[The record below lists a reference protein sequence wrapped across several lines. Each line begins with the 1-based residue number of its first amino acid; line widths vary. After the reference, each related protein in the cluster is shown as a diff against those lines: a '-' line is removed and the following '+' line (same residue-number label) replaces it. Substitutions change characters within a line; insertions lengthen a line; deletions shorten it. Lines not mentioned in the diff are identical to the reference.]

1 MTPLKLVIID
11 DEEVHFMLMKR
22 AIDKVFPLASVDYFE
37 EASACLE
44 RLNELTPD
52 VIITDYLM
60 PGMNGIEFLEALNK
74 ANREIP
80 VVMITGQGDENT
92 AVRAMKLGAWDY
104 LVKSGDFF
112 TLLPSVI
119 EKVIREKNLKES
131 LGDSERRFQD
141 LAERTSDWI
150 WEIDVEGRYVYS
162 NPIVEEVIG
171 YQPAELIGKPLHALF
186 REEDMEVLR
195 ESISKIM
202 AKRESLSVFEHCVV
216 HKDKHEV
223 ILETNAVPFYDRLG
237 RLSGYRGIHRDI
249 TERRRAQEALR
260 KAHDELEMR
269 VRKRT
274 KELSKANE
282 ELRIEIAERNRAE
295 EALRDS
301 EQQLNSIIRTVPD
314 IIYRLDTNGT
324 ITFISD
330 AVTRYGY
337 SSEDLIKSHMLDLVY
352 PDDRQKATY
361 RINERR
367 TGERSTKSLEIRL
380 LPKQRTWNAFTI
392 NPRAIDGQPV
402 FLVTAVGLYRFDK
415 PETENFIGTQGIA
428 KDISVRKGSEQER
441 EKLIKELQDA
451 LAEVKKLSGLLP
463 ICASC
468 KKIRDD
474 KGYWNQI
481 ETYIREHSEAEFSH
495 GICPDCGKKLYGRF
509 YKERL

>member
-1 MTPLKLVIID
+1 MKQLNVVIID
-11 DEEVHFMLMKR
+11 DEEAHLELMKR
-22 AIDKVFPLASVDYFE
+22 AISKEFPLASVDYFE
-37 EASACLE
+37 EAASCLQ
-44 RLNELTPD
+44 RLNELAPD

-60 PGMNGIEFLEALNK
+60 PGMNGIEFLEALNE

-119 EKVIREKNLKES
+119 EKVIREGKLKES
-131 LGDSERRFQD
+131 LRDSERRFQD

-150 WEIDVEGRYVYS
+150 WEIDVEGRYIYS
-162 NPIVEEVIG
+162 NPIVEDVLG
-171 YQPAELIGKPLHALF
+171 YQPAELIGKLF
-186 REEDMEVLR
+186 DAFFHDADKEMLR
-195 ESISKIM
+195 DSISKIM
-202 AKRESLSVFEHCVV
+202 AKRESLSAFEHCVV

-237 RLSGYRGIHRDI
+237 NLSGYRGIHRDI
-249 TERRRAQEALR
+249 TERKRAEESLR
-260 KAHDELEMR
+260 KAHDELEIR
-269 VRKRT
+269 VKERT
-274 KELSKANE
+274 EELSKANE
-282 ELRIEIAERNRAE
+282 GLRIEVAERKRAE
-295 EALRDS
+295 EALTHS
-301 EQQLNSIIRTVPD
+301 EQQLNSIIKTVPD

-330 AVTRYGY
+330 AVTGYGY
-337 SSEDLIKSHMLDLVY
+337 STEDLIKSNMLDLVH

-367 TGERSTKSLEIRL
+367 AGERSTNSLEVRL
-380 LPKQRTWNAFTI
+380 LPRQRACNALTI
-392 NPRAIDGQPV
+392 NPKAIDSKPV

-415 PETENFIGTQGIA
+415 AETKNFIGTQGIA
-428 KDISVRKGSEQER
+428 KDISARKRSEQER

-451 LAEVKKLSGLLP
+451 LAKVKKLSGLLP

-474 KGYWNQI
+474 KGYWNQL

-509 YKERL
+509 YKERE

>member
-1 MTPLKLVIID
+1 MKPLKLVIID
-11 DEEVHFMLMKR
+11 DEEVHFQLMKR
-22 AIDKVFPLASVDYFE
+22 AIDKSFPLALVDYFE

-60 PGMNGIEFLEALNK
+60 PGMNGIEFLEAMNE

-131 LGDSERRFQD
+131 LRDSERRFQD

-150 WEIDVEGRYVYS
+150 WEIDVEGRYIYS
-162 NPIVEEVIG
+162 NPIVEEVMG

-186 REEDMEVLR
+186 REEDKEGLR

-202 AKRESLSVFEHCVV
+202 AKRESLSALEYCVV

-237 RLSGYRGIHRDI
+237 SLAGYRGIHRDI
-249 TERRRAQEALR
+249 TERKRAEESLR
-260 KAHDELEMR
+260 KAHDELEIR
-269 VRKRT
+269 VKERT
-274 KELSKANE
+274 EELSKANE
-282 ELRIEIAERNRAE
+282 GLRIEIAERTRAE
-295 EALRDS
+295 EALTHS

-314 IIYRLDTNGT
+314 IIYRLDTDGT

-337 SSEDLIKSHMLDLVY
+337 STEDLIKSNMLDLVH
-352 PDDRQKATY
+352 PDDRQKAMY
-361 RINERR
+361 GIKERR
-367 TGERSTKSLEIRL
+367 TGERSTKSLEVRL
-380 LPKQRTWNAFTI
+380 LPRQRAWNALTI
-392 NPRAIDGQPV
+392 KPKAIHSKPV

-415 PETENFIGTQGIA
+415 PETKNFMGTQGIA
-428 KDISVRKGSEQER
+428 KDISVRKQYEHER

-451 LAEVKKLSGLLP
+451 LAKVKKLSGLLP

-495 GICPDCGKKLYGRF
+495 GICPDCGKELYGRF
-509 YKERL
+509 YKE